1 MRKNKIILNYLV
13 YFALLF
19 LSFSIID
26 IIKEERVEVLQNFIK
41 AISTILI
48 IMDCRKLWDIR
59 KRMN

>member
-48 IMDCRKLWDIR
+48 IMACRKLWDIR